1 MKLFVSTGSA
11 VGSADI
17 APPSVPRTQPT
28 EHRLLLVDA
37 GNAPLAMLG
46 PPASVNGPSRVNWR
60 RALVAVTTLAAL
72 GSMAYWTFGWPIFNM
87 SGPQAAGSPQ
97 AAPASRAALSW
108 QQADLTLRKSHG

>member
-17 APPSVPRTQPT
+17 APPSVPRTQST

-37 GNAPLAMLG
+37 GNAPLTMLG
-46 PPASVNGPSRVNWR
+46 APAPVNGPSRVNWR
-60 RALVAVTTLAAL
+60 RALVAVTSLAAL
-72 GSMAYWTFGWPIFNM
+72 GSMAYWTFGSSIFNM

-97 AAPASRAALSW
+97 AAPSSRAALSW
-108 QQADLTLRKSHG
+108 RQLDQALRKAHG